1 MIWIKR
7 RAREVKYQTIK
18 VPSRS
23 RFGAPF
29 PVMLNTP
36 VSRFPKLM
44 PKKFRVISQAAPV
57 AGKTKLDVHKALLK
71 LNLKPEQVQLLLLKP
86 LVIKKGLENSAALE
100 YAERFS
106 SAGLKVRIEAYEVAA
121 PPEIN
126 DEGKQ
131 RDSIYEALLRT
142 FTNTVLPADT
152 ADAGSSITATSLL
165 RALPAPLI
173 YGGLLLAWS
182 FVLLWYLGSG
192 YSLIFGGLA
201 LPQPAGVLLWLL
213 AWLMPALVGGGLL
226 VCLLYPF
233 WPRPIPAPL
242 LRLDPK
248 RHMRFHHLINQM
260 TAAMDVTAPEFIEI
274 TPDAHVRVMPAKGM
288 GSLNN
293 GELRLT
299 LGLAAVAG
307 CSVNQLLGLI
317 AGEFGRFSSPQAT
330 RAAIFIHSIN
340 RWFARHATVPA
351 EWDETFRGW
360 AEAYPARPSRWAIRQ
375 LQRLTFTVRRLLG
388 RLAALNAKFTQQ
400 TLLQLEQNADAYL
413 ARVSGTEKFAV
424 AAAKLGTLLA
434 AEREAVKLNRHALY
448 LRDQLLR
455 DLPAAINTLA
465 ATADHQATM
474 HQPTLHQPPLWEPH
488 APDAA
493 RIARVN
499 ASRTAG
505 LVGFELPSRIFFED
519 FAQLCDSATLHGYH
533 RQGIADAEQLR
544 VANEKLLSEREA
556 LLSEARVRAIQQG
569 DRAPLNPDGSI
580 EWTSSRF

>member
-7 RAREVKYQTIK
+7 RVGGVKYQTIK

-29 PVMLNTP
+29 PVMLSVP
-36 VSRFPKLM
+36 VSRIPKLM

-71 LNLKPEQVQLLLLKP
+71 LNLKPEQIQLLLLKP
-86 LVIKKGLENSAALE
+86 LVIKKGLENAAALE

-121 PPEIN
+121 PPVTN

-131 RDSIYEALLRT
+131 RDDIYETLQKT
-142 FTNTVLPADT
+142 FTKAVLPAE
-152 ADAGSSITATSLL
+152 ADDSIAATSLA

-192 YSLIFGGLA
+192 YSLIFGGLT
-201 LPQPAGVLLWLL
+201 LPPPAGIILWLL
-213 AWLMPALVGGGLL
+213 TWLLPALVGGGLL

-233 WPRPIPAPL
+233 WPRRIPAPH

-274 TPDAHVRVMPAKGM
+274 TPDARVRVIPAKGM
-288 GSLNN
+288 GSLSS

-317 AGEFGRFSSPQAT
+317 AREFGRFSNPQAS

-340 RWFARHATVPA
+340 RWFAGHAAVPT
-351 EWDETFRGW
+351 EWDENFRSW
-360 AEAYPARPSRWAIRQ
+360 AEAYPAKPSRWAIRQ
-375 LQRLTFTVRRLLG
+375 LQRLTFSVRRLLG
-388 RLAALNAKFTQQ
+388 RLVALNAKFTQQ
-400 TLLQLEQNADAYL
+400 TLLQLEQNADAYM
-413 ARVSGTEKFAV
+413 ARVSGTEKFA
-424 AAAKLGTLLA
+424 AIAAKLGALLA
-434 AEREAVKLNRHALY
+434 AEREAMKLNHHALY

-455 DLPAAINTLA
+455 DLPAAITALA
-465 ATADHQATM
+465 ATGNRQTE
-474 HQPTLHQPPLWEPH
+474 THQPPLWEAH
-488 APDAA
+488 APDAE

-499 ASRTAG
+499 APGTAS
-505 LVGFELPSRIFFED
+505 LVAFEQPSRIFFDD
-519 FAQLCDSATLHGYH
+519 FTQLCDSTTLHDYH

-544 VANEKLLSEREA
+544 VDNEKLLGEREA
-556 LLSEARVRAIQQG
+556 LLSEARVKAIQQG
-569 DRAPLNPDGSI
+569 DRAPLNPDGSV
-580 EWTSSRF
+580 EWTGNQF